1 VSYLELLEE
10 EEVQQLFSLP
20 KEQLVE
26 IIAILKEQS
35 KKQLEQLSLAQDRIT
50 KLQQELSNL
59 RKIPVIKTKEKV
71 PAEKQELSEDEFDK
85 LLKKGAI
92 QYWLKHG
99 ASD

>member
-10 EEVQQLFSLP
+10 EEIHQLFSLP
-20 KEQLVE
+20 KQQLVE

-35 KKQLEQLSLAQDRIT
+35 KKQKEQLSLAQNRII

-59 RKIPVIKTKEKV
+59 RKIPVIKTREKV
-71 PAEKQELSEDEFDK
+71 LTEKQELSEDELDR

-99 ASD
+99 A